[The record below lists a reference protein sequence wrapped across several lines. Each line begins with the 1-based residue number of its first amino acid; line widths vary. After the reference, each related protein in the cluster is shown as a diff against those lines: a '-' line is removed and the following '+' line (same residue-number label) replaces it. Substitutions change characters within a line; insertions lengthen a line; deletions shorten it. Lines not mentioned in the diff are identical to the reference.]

1 MCTLSISN
9 WSTEVELS
17 VRVRLKKKIEENL
30 IYTSLAIELISGVVP
45 FMWADHNHNIIIL

>member
-45 FMWADHNHNIIIL
+45 FMWADHNHNIIL